1 MFSLHRGPRRGARR
15 ARLALGA
22 ALLAGLV
29 SCGGG
34 TDPGAAQAPEPPNVL
49 VVLTDDQP
57 VGMTPADA
65 DPELDPRLRALR
77 LLLRQQ
83 PALLPDPRHAA
94 DRALLPPHRGGDES
108 RRRRTSTT
116 PRRSPPGWTR
126 PVSRPASS
134 ASTSTTTRGNGRPAT
149 CPRAGTTGRRSPPTP
164 PTTTTRLVRDQG
176 TETHGEAPAD
186 YSTDVLAAHVDDFIR
201 SAQQPFFAWFAPY
214 APHAP
219 RTPAPRD
226 RDAFAGA
233 RVKLPANFNR
243 VAAGAPRWWKQRPR
257 LDRGEERRATLGQWR
272 SLQAVDD
279 AIGRFVETLRAQDEL
294 DNTVIVFLSDNGYS
308 LGSHRNP
315 WKDCAYEECV
325 HLPLLDPLARPHR
338 RRPADRRPGREH
350 GHRADDRRARRRHA
364 DHAARRHQP
373 RPAAHRRAHVFWT
386 GRSCSATSTT
396 RTSPRPSGVCGPSA
410 GPTSSTRRAA
420 ASSTTTR
427 RIRISCATSRAA
439 AGSLA
444 SSAPCTASCGACA
457 PVESRCLRSAGVRC

>member
-57 VGMTPADA
+57 VGMTQRMPILSSTPGFARFDSYY
-65 DPELDPRLRALR
+65 DNNPLCCPTRAT
-77 LLLRQQ
+77 LLTGLYS
-83 PALLPDPRHAA
+83 H
-94 DRALLPPHRGGDES
+94 PPGWRRIS
-108 RRRRTSTT
+108 RRRTSTT
-116 PRRSPPGWTR
+116 PRRSPPGSTR
-126 PVSRPASS
+126 RDMDRPLRQVPQQLPLATAAGYVPPGWDDWAAFTPDASYYDYRLV
-134 ASTSTTTRGNGRPAT
+134 AIRARRRTARRRPTIRRT
-149 CPRAGTTGRRSPPTP
+149 CWRPRRRLHPLRAAAVL
-164 PTTTTRLVRDQG
+164 RLVR
-176 TETHGEAPAD
+176 
-186 YSTDVLAAHVDDFIR
+186 
-201 SAQQPFFAWFAPY
+201 PY

-226 RDAFAGA
+226 RDAFAGT

-243 VAAGAPRWWKQRPR
+243 VAAKAPRWWKQRPR

-325 HLPLLDPLARPHR
+325 HLPLWIRWPGHTDAGQRIGALAGSMDIAPTIAELAGATPTMPLDGTSLVPLL
-338 RRPADRRPGREH
+338 
-350 GHRADDRRARRRHA
+350 
-364 DHAARRHQP
+364 
-373 RPAAHRRAHVFWT
+373 T
-386 GRSCSATSTT
+386 GE
-396 RTSPRPSGVCGPSA
+396 RTSLDRPILLRHVHYPKVAPTFWVCGPSA

-439 AGSLA
+439 AGSLE